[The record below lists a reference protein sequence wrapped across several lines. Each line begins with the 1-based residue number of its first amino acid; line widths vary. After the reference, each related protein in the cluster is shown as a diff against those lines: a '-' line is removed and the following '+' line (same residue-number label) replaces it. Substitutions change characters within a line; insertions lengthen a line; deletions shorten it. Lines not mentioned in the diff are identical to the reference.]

1 LVKKKKKNKKKKR
14 MKRKKK
20 IFNSFFYGLSHPIKN
35 NKNELVSSTTDE
47 KLKA

>member
-1 LVKKKKKNKKKKR
+1 LVKKKKKNEKKKKN
-14 MKRKKK
+14 
-20 IFNSFFYGLSHPIKN
+20 FNFFFYGLSHPIKN